1 MLSLHIMIYIL
12 KNLTSGLSFQGEREW
27 EWNTTVD
34 KYGRFHWK
42 FEAQCI
48 QDKQRN
54 MFVKWKRNS
63 VSITW
68 CRFLCL
74 LDFINK
80 HYNSFLLPFF
90 QCSEKGFFRV
100 SKEASWCLNYC
111 PLHGYMMIVATS
123 KTSVNHMMTR
133 LNSQIITSEPLS
145 ILLFFIFLFHK
156 IYFNLYNSTK
166 KQNVYRQNRCDKY
179 LFGTS
184 NISFR

>member
-80 HYNSFLLPFF
+80 HYNSFLLSFF
-90 QCSEKGFFRV
+90 PVLREGFFPSFKRGFV
-100 SKEASWCLNYC
+100 MFELLSIARLYDDSSNIKNLCKSYDD
-111 PLHGYMMIVATS
+111 
-123 KTSVNHMMTR
+123 KTQLTNHHFRASVN
-133 LNSQIITSEPLS
+133 IIIFHIFVPQDLLQFVQFNEETKCLS
-145 ILLFFIFLFHK
+145 A
-156 IYFNLYNSTK
+156 T
-166 KQNVYRQNRCDKY
+166 
-179 LFGTS
+179 
-184 NISFR
+184 